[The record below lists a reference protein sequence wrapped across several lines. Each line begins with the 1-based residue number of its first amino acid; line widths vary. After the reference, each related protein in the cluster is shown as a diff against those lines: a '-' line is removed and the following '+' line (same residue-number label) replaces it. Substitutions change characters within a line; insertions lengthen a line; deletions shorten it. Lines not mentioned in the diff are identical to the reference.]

1 MGRDILAFSR
11 VNRTE
16 GGRSSTLYSYACQRC
31 PAVWEYTSQNIT
43 LAPDFIS
50 KRASRDGW
58 EAPAFRGR
66 VRCPACQQSSNRK
79 GERPG
84 EKPMTKPEAP
94 LAQAPRPV
102 PREPTGDERF
112 RIRGLLDSHFDDKV
126 GAYLGDWSDQRI
138 GTELNL
144 PWAIVA
150 KIREAAYGP
159 IRVDPEMAKLTAD
172 HAELKARLTKAQE
185 AVAARQKADTDLLG
199 TLLEDITN
207 HGERIAAL
215 AAKRRNAA

>member
-1 MGRDILAFSR
+1 MAHSITAFTK
-11 VNRTE
+11 VNRTDA
-16 GGRSSTLYSYACQRC
+16 GRASTLYRYACQRC
-31 PAVWEYTSQNIT
+31 PAVWEYSNQNIT

-50 KRASRDGW
+50 KRATQEGW
-58 EAPAFRGR
+58 LAPPFHGR
-66 VRCPACQQSSNRK
+66 VRCPACRQSSNRR

-84 EKPMTKPEAP
+84 DTTMTKPEAP
-94 LAQAPRPV
+94 IAQAPRPV

-159 IRVDPEMAKLTAD
+159 IRVDPEMAKLTAEQ
-172 HAELKARLTKAQE
+172 AGLKARLTQAQE
-185 AVAARQKADTDLLG
+185 AVAARQKADTEMLG
-199 TLLEDITN
+199 ALLEDITN
-207 HGERIAAL
+207 HGERITAL
-215 AAKRRNAA
+215 ATKRRSAA